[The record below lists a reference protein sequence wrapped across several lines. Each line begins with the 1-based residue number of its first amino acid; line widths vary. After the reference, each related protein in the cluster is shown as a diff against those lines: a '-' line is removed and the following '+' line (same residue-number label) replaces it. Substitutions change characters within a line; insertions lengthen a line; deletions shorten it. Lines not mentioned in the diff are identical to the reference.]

1 MPEHDYVDGAEVVK
15 TYPMGENL
23 NKSSLP
29 QAFLITDKVM
39 RDFGNYCL

>member
-1 MPEHDYVDGAEVVK
+1 MQEHDYLDGAAVVK
-15 TYPMGENL
+15 AYLMGENL